1 MSRTLAK
8 VTCLLAGAAA
18 LTLGTASLAG
28 GVPAVTLHPIGGV
41 LHKANAL
48 EALPEHG
55 GTATS
60 TNWSGYAVQT
70 SDITAVSS
78 TFTVP
83 TAGLILPGFAATWTG
98 IGGYSTTDLIQA
110 GGGHGEGG
118 GSGIG
123 GYSTT
128 DLIQAGVAEQS
139 FPSTPLLGDQYYAWY
154 ELLPNSETQLTN
166 CVGNSACTVSPGDTV
181 SVNIV
186 ESGSEV
192 WTISVNDGSKWSWSD
207 TQLSYKS
214 SNSSAEWIL
223 EAPQIDDL
231 PTLVAGVGTMHF
243 GPTSTF
249 TVGSGSPQPI
259 AAGNPTKIT
268 MSSPVGII
276 NFATPSAL
284 APDGESFNVCAYTFS
299 SSCAAP

>member
-1 MSRTLAK
+1 MPRTLAK
-8 VTCLLAGAAA
+8 LTCLLAGAAA
-18 LTLGTASLAG
+18 LTLGTATLAG
-28 GVPAVTLHPIGGV
+28 GVPAVALHPIGGA

-48 EALPEHG
+48 EALPVHG
-55 GTATS
+55 GSATS

-98 IGGYSTTDLIQA
+98 IGGYST
-110 GGGHGEGG
+110 
-118 GSGIG
+118 S
-123 GYSTT
+123 

-166 CVGNSACTVSPGDTV
+166 CVGNSACTVSPGDVV

-186 ESGSEV
+186 ETGAEV
-192 WTISVNDGSKWSWSD
+192 WSISINDGSKWSWSD
-207 TQLSYKS
+207 TDVSYKS

-223 EAPQIDDL
+223 EAPQVDSL

-243 GPTSTF
+243 GPTSTY
-249 TVGSGSPQPI
+249 TVGSGSPKPI
-259 AAGNPTKIT
+259 SAGNMTQIT
-268 MSSPVGII
+268 MSSPIGII

-284 APDGESFNVCAYTFS
+284 SSNGESFNVCAYTFS

>member
-83 TAGLILPGFAATWTG
+83 TAGLILPGFAATWT
-98 IGGYSTTDLIQA
+98 
-110 GGGHGEGG
+110 
-118 GSGIG
+118 GIG